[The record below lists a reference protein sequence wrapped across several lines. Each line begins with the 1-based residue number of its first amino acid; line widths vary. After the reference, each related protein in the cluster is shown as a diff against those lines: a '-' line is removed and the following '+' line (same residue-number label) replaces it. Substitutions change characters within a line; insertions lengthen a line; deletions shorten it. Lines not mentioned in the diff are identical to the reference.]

1 MTTKEGIIQKSK
13 AERSRNLRW
22 RKPAL
27 AGLNYWEMSNKLDE
41 IQEVCGDIH
50 WAYDDGETLIN
61 AFDGD
66 EEEAYEFKMA
76 FGSLE
81 CEAYQLSEALL
92 DTFRICAND
101 EEIDGDIE
109 KAFNDC
115 SVALLGNRF
124 NAVGYDDFQEDYFH
138 LANYEQGL
146 AFTES
151 GKRIMRKTK
160 AEMLSLIGQ
169 TIGIILSFQ
178 NVELKYE
185 YLKATIDIF
194 RDNNM
199 SVLQQIKDIEK
210 AYKLAEED
218 DFNDWHESTKE
229 FDRLISELPEK
240 VWIE

>member
-1 MTTKEGIIQKSK
+1 MTK
-13 AERSRNLRW
+13 AERSQNLRW

-41 IQEVCGDIH
+41 IQEACGDIH
-50 WAYDDGETLIN
+50 WAYDDDETLIN

-76 FGSLE
+76 FGTLE
-81 CEAYQLSEALL
+81 SEAYQLSATLF
-92 DTFRICAND
+92 DAFRTCLGD

-115 SVALLGNRF
+115 SVALIGNRF
-124 NAVGYDDFQEDYFH
+124 NAVGYDGFQEDYFN
-138 LANYEQGL
+138 LTNYESRL

-169 TIGIILSFQ
+169 TMGIILSFQ

>member
-1 MTTKEGIIQKSK
+1 MTK
-13 AERSRNLRW
+13 AEHSQNLRW

-27 AGLNYWEMSNKLDE
+27 AGLNYWEMSDKLDE
-41 IQEVCGDIH
+41 IQEACGDIH
-50 WAYDDGETLIN
+50 WAYDDDETLIN

-81 CEAYQLSEALL
+81 SEAYQLSATLL
-92 DTFRICAND
+92 DTFKSYRDD

-124 NAVGYDDFQEDYFH
+124 NAVGYDGFQEDYFN
-138 LANYEQGL
+138 LTSYEQRL

-169 TIGIILSFQ
+169 TMGIILSFQ

-199 SVLQQIKDIEK
+199 SVLQQIKYIEK

-229 FDRLISELPEK
+229 FDRLVSELPEK
-240 VWIE
+240 VWVE

>member
-1 MTTKEGIIQKSK
+1 MKLETKTK
-13 AERSRNLRW
+13 AEQSKNLRW

-27 AGLNYWEMSNKLDE
+27 AGLNYWEISNKLDE
-41 IQEVCGDIH
+41 IQEACGDIH
-50 WAYDDGETLIN
+50 WAYDDDETLIN

-76 FGSLE
+76 FGTLE
-81 CEAYQLSEALL
+81 CEAYQLSETLL
-92 DTFRICAND
+92 DTFRSYRDD

-138 LANYEQGL
+138 LTNYEQGL

-169 TIGIILSFQ
+169 TMGIILSFQ

-210 AYKLAEED
+210 AYKLADEIDFEEW
-218 DFNDWHESTKE
+218 NDRTKD
-229 FDRLISELPEK
+229 FDRLVAQLPEK